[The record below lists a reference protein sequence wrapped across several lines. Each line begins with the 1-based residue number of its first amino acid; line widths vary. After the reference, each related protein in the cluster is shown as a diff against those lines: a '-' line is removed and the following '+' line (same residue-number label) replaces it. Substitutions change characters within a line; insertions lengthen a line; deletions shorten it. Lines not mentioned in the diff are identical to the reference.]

1 MTHQTK
7 DRAMTEKAGHV
18 TNLDPWL
25 DAYAARAET
34 LSVSEVRA
42 LFSVVSRPEVVSLAG
57 GMPNVSALPEE
68 VLRNAYEGMM
78 AKRGALAMQYGGG
91 QGDLVFRDQIREL
104 MALEGI
110 HSSVEDIVITTGS
123 QHGLDLLGGLF
134 LDAGDVVLA
143 EGPSYVGALGIFRH
157 YEAHVEHVYTDE
169 NGMSPEALQEA
180 IDDMKRQGKKIKFLY
195 LVPNFANPSGVTLSA
210 ERRPR
215 IIEICKREHILI
227 LEDNP
232 YGLLYFNEPVPAALR
247 SMDDNVVY
255 LGSFSK
261 ILVPG
266 FRVGYVLAPP
276 AIRDKL
282 VLANESAILCPTSFG
297 QMMISEYLATA
308 DWKGQIDT
316 FRNVYRERKDAALS
330 AMHEFLPSLETT
342 RPDGG
347 FYLWV
352 TLPEG
357 IDSKAMLPL
366 AVKELVAYTPGTAFF
381 GDGTGQKF
389 LRICYS
395 FPTPENIRLGIKR
408 LSNVINLQSELL
420 ETFK

>member
-1 MTHQTK
+1 
-7 DRAMTEKAGHV
+7 MTEKAAHV

-25 DAYAARAET
+25 DSYAARAET

-57 GMPNVSALPEE
+57 GMPNVSALPSD
-68 VLRNAYEGMM
+68 VLQKAYEGMM

-91 QGDLVFRDQIREL
+91 QGDLTFRDQIREL
-104 MALEGI
+104 MSLEGI

-169 NGMSPEALQEA
+169 NGMSPEALQES
-180 IDDMKRQGKKIKFLY
+180 INEMKRQGKKIKFLY

-210 ERRPR
+210 ERRPQ

-232 YGLLYFNEPVPAALR
+232 YGLLYFNQPVPDALR

-297 QMMISEYLATA
+297 QMMISEYLSTA

-316 FRNVYRERKDAALS
+316 FRNVYRERKDAALA
-330 AMHEFLPSLETT
+330 AMNEFLPKLETT

-395 FPTPENIRLGIKR
+395 YPTPENIRVGIKR
-408 LSNVINLQSELL
+408 LATVINLQSELL
-420 ETFK
+420 ETFSSKRS

>member
-1 MTHQTK
+1 MTTHLPPHGQ
-7 DRAMTEKAGHV
+7 
-18 TNLDPWL
+18 NFDPWL
-25 DAYAARAET
+25 DTYAARAAT

-57 GMPNVSALPEE
+57 GMPYVAALPHE
-68 VLRNAYEGMM
+68 VLNQSYESMM
-78 AKRGALAMQYGGG
+78 AKRGNFAIQYSGG
-91 QGDLVFRDQIREL
+91 QGDETLRDQIREI

-110 HSSVEDIVITTGS
+110 SSSVEDLVITTGS
-123 QHGLDLLGGLF
+123 QHGLELLSGLF
-134 LDAGDVVLA
+134 LDEGDVVLA

-157 YEAHVEHVYTDE
+157 YEAHIEHVYTDE
-169 NGMSPEALQEA
+169 NGMSPEALLES
-180 IDDMKRQGKKIKFLY
+180 IEEMKRQGRTIKFLY

-210 ERRPR
+210 ERRAP
-215 IIEICKREHILI
+215 ILEICRKNHILVI
-227 LEDNP
+227 EDNP
-232 YGLLYFNEPVPAALR
+232 YGLLYFNEPVPTAMRA
-247 SMDDNVVY
+247 MDEEGVVY

-261 ILVPG
+261 ILAPG

-282 VLANESAILCPTSFG
+282 VLAQESALLCPSAFT
-297 QMMISEYLATA
+297 QMLISEFLANS
-308 DWKGQIDT
+308 DWKGQINT
-316 FRNVYRERKDAALS
+316 FRGVYKERKDAALQ
-330 AMHEFLPSLETT
+330 AMHDFLPNLETT

-357 IDSKAMLPL
+357 VDSKAMLPL

-381 GDGTGQKF
+381 GDGTGQKH

-395 FPTPENIRLGIKR
+395 YPTPENIRVGIKR
-408 LSNVINLQSELL
+408 LSNVINLQTELL
-420 ETFK
+420 ETFSHKGN

>member
-1 MTHQTK
+1 
-7 DRAMTEKAGHV
+7 MTEKAAHV

-68 VLRNAYEGMM
+68 VLKQAYEGMM

-91 QGDLVFRDQIREL
+91 QGDLTFRDQIREL

-169 NGMSPEALQEA
+169 NGMSPEALQQS
-180 IDDMKRQGKKIKFLY
+180 IDDMKRQGRKIKFLY

-210 ERRPR
+210 ERRPQ

-232 YGLLYFNEPVPAALR
+232 YGLLYFNQPVPDALR

-316 FRNVYRERKDAALS
+316 FRGVYRERKDAALA
-330 AMHEFLPSLETT
+330 AMHEFLPNLETT

-352 TLPEG
+352 TLPDG

-381 GDGTGQKF
+381 GDGTGQKY

-395 FPTPENIRLGIKR
+395 YPTPENIRVGIKR
-408 LSNVINLQSELL
+408 LANVINLQSELL